1 MKKIFVLIALA
12 GGMLTASAAPVMNF
26 ARTVQTSDGL
36 PKANLPVKVKVV
48 IRSGAADG
56 PVAFGEEHQVTTSP
70 AGVAYVAV
78 GSQNTTVTLDQLDWG
93 NTIYY
98 METAV
103 DQGSG
108 FEQSVNQQ
116 ILSVPRAVHA
126 ANASSLTLA
135 SPSGKQ
141 FKVTISDNGE
151 LSATAID

>member
-70 AGVAYVAV
+70 AGVAYVRWV
-78 GSQNTTVTLDQLDWG
+78 RRTPL
-93 NTIYY
+93 
-98 METAV
+98 
-103 DQGSG
+103 
-108 FEQSVNQQ
+108 
-116 ILSVPRAVHA
+116 
-126 ANASSLTLA
+126 
-135 SPSGKQ
+135 
-141 FKVTISDNGE
+141 
-151 LSATAID
+151 

>member
-1 MKKIFVLIALA
+1 MKKIFATIAVVAAALA
-12 GGMLTASAAPVMNF
+12 ASAAPVMNF

-48 IRSGAADG
+48 IRSGSADG

-70 AGVAYVAV
+70 AGVAYVTI
-78 GSQNTTVTLDQLDWG
+78 GSQNTNVTLDQLDWG

-103 DQGSG
+103 DQGNG
-108 FEQSVNQQ
+108 YEQAVNQQ
-116 ILSVPRAVHA
+116 ILSVPRALHA
-126 ANASSLTLA
+126 ATASSLTLA
-135 SPSGKQ
+135 SPSGKL
-141 FKVTISDNGE
+141 FKVSISDNGE